1 MRPTACNGE
10 VRVNTAEALEL
21 ALRERGLPEGF
32 SVVPAAQR
40 VPRSI
45 MHEIDELIAVFD
57 RVTTRPRWQE
67 VTSAAGPVWAREP
80 RDEVCF
86 FSAWDFHLP
95 HGAAERWQLI
105 EVNDNGS
112 GFLFASIIDRAY
124 YDLVGLAADPCIEP
138 PPTAHELGAQVAA
151 MVEQEARGFFGERP
165 GGVLLVLDDADSLAR
180 GHFRAEHEQLAAL
193 LRARG
198 WRVAIGA
205 PEELSARGDV
215 LQHRGDDVRFVVNRS
230 TDFLWQADAF
240 AALREC
246 FAVRTVYVAPN
257 PFTYVTRSD
266 KRLLELLSHADRD
279 AELGITPDERAVL
292 AVRVPE
298 TRVVREDNLDELAAR
313 KHELFFKPAHGYASH
328 GTITGDNVG
337 RSRLRRLVRDGEVY
351 VAQRFVPRGQLVLP
365 GDPAGPLYTDLRVW
379 AYRGA
384 RYLVSGRGSRRAD
397 RNELATGGWLP
408 TFVEGEDDAS
418 ARGARG
424 APA

>member
-10 VRVNTAEALEL
+10 VRVQTAEALEL
-21 ALRERGLPEGF
+21 ALREHGLPAGF

-45 MHEIDELIAVFD
+45 VHEIDELVAVFE

-67 VTSAAGPVWAREP
+67 VTSAAAPAWAREP
-80 RDEVCF
+80 RREVCF

-95 HGAAERWQLI
+95 HGAPERWQLI

-124 YDLVGLAADPCIEP
+124 YDVVGLAGDPRIEP
-138 PPTAHELGAQVAA
+138 PPTEHELGARVAA

-180 GHFRAEHEQLAAL
+180 GHFRGEHERLAAL

-205 PEELSARGDV
+205 PEELTAHGDV
-215 LQHRGDDVRFVVNRS
+215 LHHRGEDVRFVVNRS

-240 AALREC
+240 AALRRC
-246 FAVRTVYVAPN
+246 FAAHTVYVAPN

-266 KRLLELLSHADRD
+266 KRLFELLTHADRD
-279 AELGITPDERAVL
+279 AELGITPAERAAL
-292 AVRVPE
+292 AARVPE
-298 TRVVREDNLDELAAR
+298 TRVVRDDNRDELAAA

-328 GTITGDNVG
+328 GTLTGEHVG
-337 RSRLRRLVRDGEVY
+337 RSRLRRLVRAGEPY
-351 VAQRFVPRGQLVLP
+351 VAQRFVPRGQLELP

-384 RYLVSGRGSRRAD
+384 RYLLSGRASRRAD

-408 TFVEGEDDAS
+408 TFVEGEADAS
-418 ARGARG
+418 ARGAGG